1 VVTLGFLLAKAGI
14 SVEAVAGF
22 MALAATG
29 RTHAAASPG
38 PDLPDQFQLRRRI
51 DTGNRSA
58 VSFRLWTRADRLF
71 PTAW

>member
-1 VVTLGFLLAKAGI
+1 LAFCWPKAGI
-14 SVEAVAGF
+14 SIEAVAGL

-38 PDLPDQFQLRRRI
+38 PDFPDQFQLRRRI

-58 VSFRLWTRADRLF
+58 VSFRLWTPADRLF
-71 PTAW
+71 LAAW